1 MSLLVGAAKQSINP
15 TEEMFPYP
23 SYQPGNPYVGVFT
36 NCYVR
41 AIVMDNG
48 KDQALYVGFDL
59 GGVPDT
65 KILKTRIEEECG
77 IPADHILFSAIHNHT
92 GCDIVF
98 SPFEEDRAKWKVYM
112 DLVNDRTLAAVK
124 EAVCAKR
131 AARYGFGIGK
141 SYVNGNRDMPCED
154 GTFTQGYD
162 PEGYCDHNV
171 YVMKFVDMEGKLI
184 AAITSYGM
192 HATLGYFDVDADGK
206 TRCSGNIPGV
216 AEEYAEERF
225 GDGAVVL
232 WASEAAGDQN
242 PQLYCLRDYDKDG
255 FPYMSKLLPGLQYN
269 LIKVMGQRHGVD
281 LCKAINSIDKYNN
294 NMPMKFGQKIIDL
307 PAQKFEEEF
316 DGQWVN
322 DITNHIYP
330 LKDGEALPKAVPDPD
345 SSVPLYVQEMVLGD
359 VAIVGVAAE
368 IYGLIGKY
376 CREASPY
383 AKTMIVTHVE
393 RSVGYIIDATSVDH
407 YCFEQFGR
415 IQAGACDEIIPEGV
429 RQLFDEMN
437 EV

>member
-1 MSLLVGAAKQSINP
+1 MSLFVGASKRLINP
-15 TEEMFPYP
+15 TEDMFPYP
-23 SYQPGNPYVGVFT
+23 SYQPGNPYVGVYT
-36 NCYVR
+36 NCFVR

-48 KDQALYVGFDL
+48 KDTALYVGFDL

-65 KILKTRIEEECG
+65 KALKGRIEKECG
-77 IPADHILFSAIHNHT
+77 IPAHHILFSAIHNHT

-98 SPFEEDRAKWKVYM
+98 SPDPADRAKWRAYM
-112 DLVNDRTLAAVK
+112 DMVNDQAVEAVK
-124 EAVCAKR
+124 EAIRKKQPAK
-131 AARYGFGIGK
+131 YGFGIGR
-141 SYVNGNRDMPCED
+141 SFVNGNRDMACED
-154 GTFTQGYD
+154 GTFTQGYE
-162 PEGYCDHNV
+162 PEGYCDRNV
-171 YVMKFVDMEGKLI
+171 YVMKFADLNGKLI
-184 AAITSYGM
+184 SAIVSYGM

-216 AEEYAEERF
+216 AEEYAENRF

-232 WASEAAGDQN
+232 WASESAGDQN
-242 PQLYCLRDYDKDG
+242 PQLYCLRDYDQDG

-281 LCKAINSIDKYNN
+281 ICKAINAIDHYNK
-294 NMPMKFGQKIIDL
+294 NMPMKFGQTYIDL

-316 DGQWVN
+316 NGQWVN

-330 LKDGEALPKAVPDPD
+330 MKPGEKLPTAVPDPD
-345 SSVPLYVQEMVLGD
+345 EKVPLYIQIMALGD

-368 IYGLIGKY
+368 LYALIGKY
-376 CREASPY
+376 CHEVSPY
-383 AKTMIVTHVE
+383 AKTMVVTHVE
-393 RSVGYIIDATSVDH
+393 RSVGYIIDKTSVDH
-407 YCFEQFGR
+407 YCFEQFGK

-429 RQLFDEMN
+429 RQLFDDMN